1 MSDNFYKYILDNGPE
16 AFDKMAADLAKQLN
30 EAKAKYEAEQKKLA
44 EEKAAAEADQKK
56 RKNVVDVISQVLE
69 QYYGGTLPV
78 KAEDA
83 VEGMLKAIDDVI
95 KIDKAARDIADRFK
109 VVKDETAPDGTH
121 EKVVVGNLSDLSE
134 EELADFWNGIHDTFF
149 GKR

>member
-1 MSDNFYKYILDNGPE
+1 MSENFYKYIQDNGPE

-30 EAKAKYEAEQKKLA
+30 EAKAKYEAEEKKRA
-44 EEKAAAEADQKK
+44 EEKAKKETDQKK
-56 RKNVVDVISQVLE
+56 RANVVDVIAQVLE

-83 VEGMLKAIDDVI
+83 VEGMLKAIDEVI
-95 KIDKAARDIADRFK
+95 EMNNKVKVVTDRLK

-121 EKVVVGNLSDLSE
+121 EKVVVGDFSDLSD
-134 EELADFWNGIHDTFF
+134 EELRDFWNGVHDIFF
-149 GKR
+149 KD

>member
-1 MSDNFYKYILDNGPE
+1 MSENFYKYIQDNGPE

-44 EEKAAAEADQKK
+44 EEKAKKETDQKK
-56 RKNVVDVISQVLE
+56 RANVVDVIAQVLE

-83 VEGMLKAIDDVI
+83 VEGMLKAIDEVI
-95 KIDKAARDIADRFK
+95 DMDKKVKSFADKLK
-109 VVKDETAPDGTH
+109 VIKDETRPDGTH
-121 EKVVVGNLSDLSE
+121 QKVVVGNLSDLSE
-134 EELADFWNGIHDTFF
+134 EELVDFWNGIHDTFF
-149 GKR
+149 KD